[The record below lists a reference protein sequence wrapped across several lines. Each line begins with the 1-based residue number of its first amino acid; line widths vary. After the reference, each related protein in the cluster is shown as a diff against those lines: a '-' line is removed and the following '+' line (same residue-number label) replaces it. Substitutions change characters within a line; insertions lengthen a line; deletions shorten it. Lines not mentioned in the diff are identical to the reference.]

1 MKQSKA
7 IGLVII
13 AAIYIIA
20 IAIGVLVFRALPE
33 LHIFLRILIGDVVAT
48 TFVFLTGAI
57 LKNVSVYDPYWS
69 VAPIAVFTGI
79 MLEYGRFDVG
89 TVLLLLAVWYWGVR
103 LTLNWAHTFV
113 NLNTQDWRYDQF
125 KQKFP
130 RLFQLISFCG
140 LNMFPTMV
148 VFLVMLPGIE
158 FLQESAFNPITIVGF
173 VICLSATT
181 IQLIADLQMHR
192 FRRENVGKKRII
204 RSGLW
209 KYSRHPNY
217 LGEILMWWGVYV
229 VMLSSLPNRWILFVG
244 ALVNTLMFY
253 FVSIP
258 LADKRNSKIREGF
271 GAYLKETNR
280 MWLFKAPSTI
290 KGRVNNGSRN

>member
-1 MKQSKA
+1 MKRSKA
-7 IGLVII
+7 TGLVII
-13 AAIYIIA
+13 TVIYMIA
-20 IAIGVLVFRALPE
+20 ITIGVLVFRALPE

-89 TVLLLLAVWYWGVR
+89 TMLLLLAVWYWGVR

-113 NLNTQDWRYDQF
+113 NLSKQDWRYDHF

-140 LNMFPTMV
+140 LNMFPTIV

-158 FLQESAFNPITIVGF
+158 FLQESAFNWITIVGV

-181 IQLIADLQMHR
+181 LQLIADLQMHR
-192 FRRENVGKKRII
+192 FRRENSGNKKII

-209 KYSRHPNY
+209 KHSRHPNY

-229 VMLSSLPNRWILFVG
+229 VMLSALPDRWMLFVG

-258 LADKRNSKIREGF
+258 LADKRNSSIREGF
-271 GAYLKETNR
+271 ETYRKETNR
-280 MWLFKAPSTI
+280 MWLFNYQSKSLAS
-290 KGRVNNGSRN
+290 KR

>member
-1 MKQSKA
+1 MKQSRA
-7 IGLVII
+7 IGLTIITVI
-13 AAIYIIA
+13 YVIA
-20 IAIGVLVFRALPE
+20 IVIGVLVFRALPDV
-33 LHIFLRILIGDVVAT
+33 HIFLRILIGDVVAT
-48 TFVFLTGAI
+48 IFVFLTGVV

-79 MLEYGRFDVG
+79 MLEFGRFDMG

-113 NLNTQDWRYDQF
+113 NLDKQDWRYDHF

-140 LNMFPTMV
+140 LNMFPTIV

-158 FLQESAFNPITIVGF
+158 FLKDSALNGITIIGV
-173 VICLSATT
+173 VICFGATT
-181 IQLIADLQMHR
+181 IQLVADIQMHR
-192 FRRENVGKKRII
+192 FRRENAGRKLII
-204 RSGLW
+204 RNGLW

-229 VMLSSLPNRWILFVG
+229 VMLSALPGRWILFIG
-244 ALVNTLMFY
+244 ALVNTLMFV

-258 LADKRNSKIREGF
+258 LADKRNSRIREGF
-271 GAYLKETNR
+271 EAYRKETNR
-280 MWLFKAPSTI
+280 MWLFNHQRK
-290 KGRVNNGSRN
+290 SR